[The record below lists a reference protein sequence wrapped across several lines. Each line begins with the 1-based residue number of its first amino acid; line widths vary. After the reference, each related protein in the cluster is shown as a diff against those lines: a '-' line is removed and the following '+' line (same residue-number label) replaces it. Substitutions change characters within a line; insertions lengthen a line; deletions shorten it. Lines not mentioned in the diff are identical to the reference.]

1 MTEKERGGGEDTYMC
16 MIISAINMYVQHRY
30 KQINFLVT
38 LTHTPVLVYRIAT
51 MTAMIKR
58 FFLYTC
64 TQHLVKIRDLN
75 TRISLQSHE
84 HTNSY

>member
-30 KQINFLVT
+30 KQNNFLVT

-51 MTAMIKR
+51 MTVMIIR
-58 FFLYTC
+58 FFLVHLQTTFGENQGFKYQNLITNVMNTC
-64 TQHLVKIRDLN
+64 K
-75 TRISLQSHE
+75 
-84 HTNSY
+84 